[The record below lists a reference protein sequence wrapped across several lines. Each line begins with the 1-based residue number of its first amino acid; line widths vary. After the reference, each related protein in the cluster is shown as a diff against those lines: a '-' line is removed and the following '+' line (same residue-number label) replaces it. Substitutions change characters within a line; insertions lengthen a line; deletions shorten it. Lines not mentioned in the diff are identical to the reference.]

1 MRRIPAAL
9 ALLAVAG
16 GLVSV
21 ASSPAS
27 AEEAGESDLIDI
39 DGVITL
45 ELLSLGLDV
54 DLAVAGTVVV
64 DATVAIGP

>member
-9 ALLAVAG
+9 ALLALAG

-27 AEEAGESDLIDI
+27 AEESDLIDI
-39 DGVITL
+39 EGVLTL
-45 ELLSLGLDV
+45 DLLSLGLDAKV
-54 DLAVAGTVVV
+54 DVAGTGVV
-64 DATVAIGP
+64 DASVAVGP

>member
-1 MRRIPAAL
+1 M

-16 GLVSV
+16 CLVSV
-21 ASSPAS
+21 TSSPAS

-39 DGVITL
+39 EGIITL
-45 ELLSLGLDV
+45 ELLSLGLDL

>member
-27 AEEAGESDLIDI
+27 AEEAEGSDLIDI
-39 DGVITL
+39 EGIITL

-54 DLAVAGTVVV
+54 DLAVGGTVVV
-64 DATVAIGP
+64 DATVAVGP